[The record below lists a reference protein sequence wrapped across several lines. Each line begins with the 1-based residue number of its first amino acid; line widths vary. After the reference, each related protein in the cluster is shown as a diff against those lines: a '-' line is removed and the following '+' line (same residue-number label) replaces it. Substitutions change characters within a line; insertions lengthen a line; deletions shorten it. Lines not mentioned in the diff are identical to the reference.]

1 MIAPPSKMLV
11 VSDKTGSPMNPS
23 LLRNIVPANISA
35 PVMTLRILWEK

>member
-23 LLRNIVPANISA
+23 LLRKIVAANISA
-35 PVMTLRILWEK
+35 PAMILHILWEK